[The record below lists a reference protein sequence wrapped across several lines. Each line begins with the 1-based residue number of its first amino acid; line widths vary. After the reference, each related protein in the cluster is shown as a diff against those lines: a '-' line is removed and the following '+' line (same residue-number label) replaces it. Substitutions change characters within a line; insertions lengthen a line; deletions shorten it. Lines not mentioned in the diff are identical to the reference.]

1 MKIADKSVVSIHFK
15 LTNEQGEVLDSSEGN
30 DPLVYMH
37 GTHSLISG
45 LEREL
50 NGKTAGDKLDVT
62 VQPEEG
68 YGNVNPELVQE
79 VPHSAFEGVEDIQPG
94 MQFEATN
101 PEGHRQLITVE
112 EIKDSGVTINANHP
126 LAGQVLHFNV
136 SVEEVREATAEEL
149 EHGHAHGPGGHSH

>member
-1 MKIADKSVVSIHFK
+1 MKITDKSVVSIHYK
-15 LTNEQGEVLDSSEGN
+15 LTNDQGEVLDSSEGN

-37 GTHSLISG
+37 GTRSLIQG
-45 LEREL
+45 LENEL
-50 NGKTAGDKLDVT
+50 TGKATGDKLDVV

-68 YGNVNPELVQE
+68 YGIVNPELIQE
-79 VPHSAFEGVEDIQPG
+79 VPHSAFDGVEDIQPG

-112 EIKDSGVTINANHP
+112 EIKESGVTINANHP

-136 SVEEVREATAEEL
+136 SVEEVREATKDEL
-149 EHGHAHGPGGHSH
+149 AHGHAHGPGHSH